1 MEMSFGAVARIR
13 GLAESTPRE
22 KDAGGGQEDVSE
34 HWPLTGKLELDGVTA
49 VYKPES
55 EKPHTALDNI
65 SFTVEPG
72 DTVGIVG
79 RTGSGKSSLLLALLH
94 LVEYSGTIRLDGRD
108 IKTVERKL
116 LRTRITTVPQ
126 GGLEL
131 LGSVRFNMDPF
142 KFGPRQEQDAYPNDE
157 DLATILRCV
166 GLWSTI
172 AEAGGLDV
180 TMAKLKLSH
189 GQRQLFQLA
198 RAILHH
204 EVTGSKLLLMDEGT
218 ASMDAETETRVRHVM
233 AEAFSACTKVIIS
246 HRSTLLAAA
255 QVVVRLDQGRAR
267 VTRQDGIDGEK
278 SSENGEGGSSR
289 L

>member
-1 MEMSFGAVARIR
+1 MAS
-13 GLAESTPRE
+13 
-22 KDAGGGQEDVSE
+22 
-34 HWPLTGKLELDGVTA
+34 
-49 VYKPES
+49 
-55 EKPHTALDNI
+55 N
-65 SFTVEPG
+65 
-72 DTVGIVG
+72 
-79 RTGSGKSSLLLALLH
+79 SGKSSLLLALLH

-108 IKTVERKL
+108 IKTVPRKL

-142 KFGPRQEQDAYPNDE
+142 KFGSRPQQEQDAYPNDE

-166 GLWSTI
+166 GLWSTV
-172 AEAGGLDV
+172 AEAGGLDA

-204 EVTGSKLLLMDEGT
+204 GVTGSKLLLMDEGT

-233 AEAFSACTKVIIS
+233 AEAFSGCTKVIIS
-246 HRSTLLAAA
+246 HRSALLAAA
-255 QVVVRLDQGRAR
+255 QVVVRLDQGRAH
-267 VTRQDGIDGEK
+267 VAGPDGVDGEK
-278 SSENGEGGSSR
+278 SGENGQGESVR
-289 L
+289 M